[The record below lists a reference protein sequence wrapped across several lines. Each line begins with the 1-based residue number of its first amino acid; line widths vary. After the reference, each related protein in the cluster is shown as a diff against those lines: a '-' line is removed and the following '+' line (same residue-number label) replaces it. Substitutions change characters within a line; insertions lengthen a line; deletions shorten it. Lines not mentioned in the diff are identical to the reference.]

1 MVSGAVSDNVVVCI
15 FCNNVIYVWRVW
27 WELMGNDLDNI
38 IRYISLSRIYL
49 SYLAN
54 FRVGLAMTQE
64 QPVRNGGRS
73 HLKGQMKRLVGFSLS
88 SWTPCSDS
96 RFLDKRSLREYLVPH
111 NGQDNVFNFAL

>member
-1 MVSGAVSDNVVVCI
+1 
-15 FCNNVIYVWRVW
+15 
-27 WELMGNDLDNI
+27 MGKYLDNI
-38 IRYISLSRIYL
+38 IRYIYLSRIYL

-54 FRVGLAMTQE
+54 FHVGLAMTQE
-64 QPVRNGGRS
+64 QPHGA
-73 HLKGQMKRLVGFSLS
+73 FSLS